1 MLYDDS
7 GSIYFRS
14 KSLTN
19 IYVTPQAH
27 NSPDEL
33 AKKMFLPLAERMT
46 KKFVDDGRIE
56 AEAGRWTTS
65 HIELGNQSL
74 S

>member
-1 MLYDDS
+1 
-7 GSIYFRS
+7 
-14 KSLTN
+14 
-19 IYVTPQAH
+19 
-27 NSPDEL
+27 
-33 AKKMFLPLAERMT
+33 MFLPLAERMT